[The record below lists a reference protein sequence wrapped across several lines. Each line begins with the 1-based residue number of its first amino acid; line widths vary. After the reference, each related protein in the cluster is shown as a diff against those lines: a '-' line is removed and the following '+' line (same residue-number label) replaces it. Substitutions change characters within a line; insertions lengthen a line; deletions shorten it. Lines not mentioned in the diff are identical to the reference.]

1 MPPEAW
7 NILRLLKWTTAYF
20 ASHHVEQPR
29 AAAEILLAHTLGVG
43 RVDLYIQ
50 YDRPVEPRELAVFKE
65 LIQRRLQREP
75 VAYIVGEKGFWSLD
89 LKVTPDV
96 LIPRPETE
104 VLVEAALSIMPPTT
118 TPKPFEVLDLGTG
131 SGAIVVALAKERPG
145 HRFYAVDNSPKA
157 LAVAQNNARRYGLD
171 TAIGFLLGSW
181 FDAVG
186 DRRRCFDLIVSNPP
200 YISSPDLE
208 KLPLEISRYEPR
220 GALDGGPDGLD
231 AIRLI
236 IEKAAAHMSPGGWL
250 LFEIGCD
257 QRASVETLMA
267 ASTSYA
273 GVAVI
278 KDHSGLD
285 RVVLAR
291 SKGESTFDRAQSSML
306 LKSWCKEE
314 MRWL

>member
-7 NILRLLKWTTAYF
+7 TILKLLKWTTAYF
-20 ASHHVEQPR
+20 TSHHIEQPR

-50 YDRPVEPRELAVFKE
+50 YDRPVEPRELAVFKG

-104 VLVEAALSIMPPTT
+104 ILVEAALSIIPPAASS
-118 TPKPFEVLDLGTG
+118 KPFEVLDLGTG
-131 SGAIVVALAKERPG
+131 SGAIVLALARERLG
-145 HRFYAVDNSPKA
+145 HRFCAVDNSQRA
-157 LAVAQNNARRYGLD
+157 LAVAQENTRRYGLEAAV
-171 TAIGFLLGSW
+171 TFLLGNW

-186 DRRRCFDLIVSNPP
+186 DRQRHFDLIVSNPP
-200 YISSPDLE
+200 YISRPDLE
-208 KLPLEISRYEPR
+208 RLPLEVSRYEPR
-220 GALDGGPDGLD
+220 EALDGGPDGLD

-236 IEKAAAHMSPGGWL
+236 IERAAAHMSPGGWL
-250 LFEIGCD
+250 IFEIGYD
-257 QRASVETLMA
+257 QWASVEALMA

-273 GVAVI
+273 DVTVI
-278 KDHSGLD
+278 KDHSGFD
-285 RVVLAR
+285 RVVRAR
-291 SKGESTFDRAQSSML
+291 SKGE
-306 LKSWCKEE
+306 
-314 MRWL
+314 